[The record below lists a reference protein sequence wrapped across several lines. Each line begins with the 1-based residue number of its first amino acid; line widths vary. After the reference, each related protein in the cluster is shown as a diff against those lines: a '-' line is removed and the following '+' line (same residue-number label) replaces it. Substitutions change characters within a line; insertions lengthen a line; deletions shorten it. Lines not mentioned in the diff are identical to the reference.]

1 MFLGTPR
8 GWWIAAGVCFVVGLG
23 LIVTGGGGTLL
34 GTIAGVL
41 LLFAAMAVFAAAP
54 MRYGR
59 QKEDASPASPAPSQ
73 PAAAPAAA
81 AAPRPRPAIEAGDAS
96 EV

>member
-1 MFLGTPR
+1 MVLAVS
-8 GWWIAAGVCFVVGLG
+8 WWIAAGVCFVLGLG
-23 LIVTGGGGTLL
+23 LIVTGGGPL
-34 GTIAGVL
+34 GVLGAIAGFL

-59 QKEDASPASPAPSQ
+59 QKGDQPPASPAPSQ
-73 PAAAPAAA
+73 AAPPVTPEP
-81 AAPRPRPAIEAGDAS
+81 PRPRPAIEAADAS